1 MLADEIHL
9 INEHF
14 VLRIEPLR
22 PEFFLDSQGEFIK
35 PVGVRLILIDAVP
48 FVLLIWVSYVGIVD
62 HLIWLFHFNRLNK
75 IKFLYY

>member
-22 PEFFLDSQGEFIK
+22 PKFFLDSQGEFIK

-48 FVLLIWVSYVGIVD
+48 FVLLIWVSYVGIVA